1 MKRVSIRDVAR
12 RAGVS
17 ITTVSKALNNYPD
30 VNEQTRKRIQDIV
43 QEMGYVPDMMGRS
56 MGGISDPV
64 IGLLINDLTQ
74 KDENGSVYGYLSGV
88 HRACR
93 GSNIGF
99 VLVITDWEAQ
109 LQTSLQQ
116 LCLSKG
122 LSGLVCSGFRAS
134 DPYVEQIAALD
145 IPCVCMDFKANG
157 PAAMEVTI
165 DNVKAADDA
174 VTFLIRSGRKNI
186 AMLTAPQ
193 EIDVANRRSQG
204 YLNALSRAGC
214 PFLPQRMIDADF
226 DQEIAYLK
234 AKELLQK
241 DGGVDAFF
249 CASDLMAL
257 GVCQAVTEAGRAVG
271 RDISVVGFDDIP
283 VVRYLYG
290 GLTTIRQDFYN
301 MGFTAGQMLRERLLK
316 EESRP
321 QVASRQMLYELV
333 VRGSAPAHIE
343 SDL

>member
-30 VNEQTRKRIQDIV
+30 VNELTRKRIQDIV

-74 KDENGSVYGYLSGV
+74 KDENGSVYGYLSGI

-109 LQTSLQQ
+109 LQMSLQQ

-134 DPYVEQIAALD
+134 DPYVEQMASLD
-145 IPCVCMDFKANG
+145 VPCVCMDFKADG
-157 PAAMEVTI
+157 RMAMEVTI
-165 DNVKAADDA
+165 DNIQAADDA
-174 VTFLIRSGRKNI
+174 VTFLIQSGRKNI
-186 AMLTAPQ
+186 AMLSAPQ

-204 YLNALSRAGC
+204 YWKALSRAGY
-214 PFLPQRMIDADF
+214 PFFPHRMIDADF
-226 DQEIAYLK
+226 DQEIACQK
-234 AKELLQK
+234 AKELLLK
-241 DGGVDAFF
+241 DSEVDAFF
-249 CASDLMAL
+249 CASDSMAL
-257 GVCQAVTEAGRAVG
+257 GVCQAVEGIGRTVG
-271 RDISVVGFDDIP
+271 KDISIVGFDDIP
-283 VVRYLYG
+283 VARYLYG

-301 MGFTAGQMLRERLLK
+301 MGFAAGRMLRKRISSGEDLPAKVSER
-316 EESRP
+316 
-321 QVASRQMLYELV
+321 MLYELV
-333 VRGSAPAHIE
+333 VRGSAPAHIG
-343 SDL
+343 SVL

>member
-12 RAGVS
+12 QAGVS

-43 QEMGYVPDMMGRS
+43 QKMGYVPDMMGRS

-64 IGLLINDLTQ
+64 IGLLINDLAQ
-74 KDENGSVYGYLSGV
+74 EDYSGSVYGYLSGV

-99 VLVITDWEAQ
+99 VLAITDWEAQ

-122 LSGLVCSGFRAS
+122 LSGLVCTGFRAS
-134 DPYVEQIAALD
+134 DPYVKQIAVLD
-145 IPCVCMDFKANG
+145 IPCVCMDFKADG
-157 PAAMEVTI
+157 PMAMEVTI
-165 DNVKAADDA
+165 DNVQAANDA
-174 VTFLIRSGRKNI
+174 VTFLIQSGRKNI
-186 AMLTAPQ
+186 AMLSAQQ

-204 YLNALSRAGC
+204 YWNALSRAGY
-214 PFLPQRMIDADF
+214 PYLPQRMIDADF
-226 DQEIAYLK
+226 DQEIAYQK
-234 AKELLQK
+234 AKELLRS
-241 DGGVDAFF
+241 DAEVDAFF

-257 GVCQAVTEAGRAVG
+257 GACQAVTEIGWTVG
-271 RDISVVGFDDIP
+271 KDISIVGFDDIP
-283 VVRYLYG
+283 VARYLYG

-301 MGFTAGQMLRERLLK
+301 MGFAAGQMLRRRLLD
-316 EESRP
+316 EDSRP
-321 QVASRQMLYELV
+321 PEVSKQMLYELV
-333 VRGSAPAHIE
+333 VRGSAPAHIG
-343 SDL
+343 SVL